1 MTAKDFFTL
10 VVQMRNAQKLY
21 FRTRDK
27 SDLQAAKKLEKHNMF
42 TMGDIARASINNEE
56 LLYKLFG
63 VNAELLID
71 HAWRL

>member
-27 SDLQAAKKLEKHNMF
+27 SDLQAAKKLEKHV
-42 TMGDIARASINNEE
+42 DDEIRRVEHLQVE
-56 LLYKLFG
+56 PELPLLLY
-63 VNAELLID
+63 
-71 HAWRL
+71 